1 MLYVFYYNLEKL
13 TEKLKLRYDY
23 TLTKRHRNS
32 CFAASFILKCPIKCG
47 KPCNNTLGAQVLD
60 RVRRCLTSFLQ
71 AAHGLSFYLG
81 QDILSLLLSVL
92 LPIYLRMLQCIRMKI
107 CLYPLWLP
115 THITHRRGYVLY
127 KRVYTCLC
135 IFVMTKSRVKYHD
148 THLLYQLEGLIP
160 YHCWNILDC

>member
-81 QDILSLLLSVL
+81 QDILCLFSSVFCYPFISGCFNVFVWRYVSIHYDYLHILHIEGGMCYINVSIHACVFLWWPSLESNTMIH
-92 LPIYLRMLQCIRMKI
+92 IYYISWKGLF
-107 CLYPLWLP
+107 
-115 THITHRRGYVLY
+115 HIIVE
-127 KRVYTCLC
+127 
-135 IFVMTKSRVKYHD
+135 IS
-148 THLLYQLEGLIP
+148 
-160 YHCWNILDC
+160 